1 MATKPLVS
9 TEWATQV
16 TTAGASG
23 NINKDEPTQAFKDFG
38 QPEASPVDRQSL
50 NYELNA
56 LDQWRAYFET
66 TTDELTAGAT
76 TTVKGLVELATA
88 AELDVGTDT
97 SRVVPVKTLSDKLK
111 TYQEKD
117 FIVVSGGGTLSINR
131 TYIITDNEEYTLPA
145 VAGLTNKDRVTVMRT
160 GVDVASTLAPLINV
174 EGVVENIKLY
184 DPKTGILLKT
194 DQSLKYNVGFS
205 LTFLHNNTNWEV

>member
-16 TTAGASG
+16 TTAGGSG

-56 LDQWRAYFET
+56 LDQWRTYFEQA
-66 TTDELTAGAT
+66 TDELNTGAT
-76 TTVKGLVELATA
+76 TTVKGLVELATP
-88 AELDVGTDT
+88 AELETGNDLF
-97 SRVVPVKTLSDKLK
+97 RVVPVKTLSDKLK

-117 FIVVSGGGTLSINR
+117 FIPVSGGGSLEVNR
-131 TYIITDNEEYTLPA
+131 TYIITDNEEYILPA
-145 VAGLTNKDRVTVMRT
+145 VSGLSTKDRVTVLRL
-160 GVDVASTLAPLINV
+160 GVAVDELDYPTITV

-184 DPKTGILLKT
+184 NPATGVLLET
-194 DQSLKYNVGFS
+194 DKSLQYDQGYE
-205 LTFLHNNTNWEV
+205 LTFLYNETNWEV